1 MEVVTLH
8 GSFIH
13 ITILIILGPLTTGT
27 PLDQVVCWHLH
38 PGPLLLLL
46 QPPERQAPVPRPHSA
61 EEELLV
67 GEDPVLARRGHPAGV
82 VLPPQLLQLHPGIIR
97 HPQFNMVAMAMMNK
111 QQRCLPPPSS
121 IHLICWSSPPASSRA
136 ASAQMMARANSRLM
150 WGLMGDT
157 PLPRLRDTSSTWG
170 QQMEELPDGSRWKSY
185 QMAANCYLF

>member
-8 GSFIH
+8 VSFIH

-46 QPPERQAPVPRPHSA
+46 LLQPPERQAPVPGPHSA

-82 VLPPQLLQLHPGIIR
+82 VLPPQLLQLQPGIIR
-97 HPQFNMVAMAMMNK
+97 DPQFNMDAVMNK
-111 QQRCLPPPSS
+111 QQRGQPPPSS

-136 ASAQMMARANSRLM
+136 ASAQMIARANSRLM

-157 PLPRLRDTSSTWG
+157 PLPRLRDMSSTWG
-170 QQMEELPDGSRWKSY
+170 QQMEELPDGSKLLPVLMS
-185 QMAANCYLF
+185 A